1 MAATLKITVF
11 MQPDADITVVV
22 TSCNRHDLLARTL
35 ESFRAQETEGR
46 VARILVAEDG
56 DADPSQVCARFG
68 AEYFR
73 TGERA
78 GQIRLIDRAYA
89 KVETPFI
96 FHLEDDWE
104 FYRPGF
110 MQKSRAF
117 LEADPAILLV
127 QLRAWNDTNGHPI
140 SHAAPD
146 RSYGVMATG
155 YCDCWHGF
163 TFNPGLRRL
172 SDYRRLGASYENQP
186 RTMYVVAKTPTAALP
201 FEVEAS
207 AFYHRLG
214 YRAVILD
221 EGGYVRHIGEDRHV
235 RNADDSNP
243 GLSGLARNALC
254 PCGSG
259 KKFKH
264 CHGELA

>member
-1 MAATLKITVF
+1 MRQYAENAN
-11 MQPDADITVVV
+11 ADITVVV

-35 ESFRAQETEGR
+35 ESFRAHETEGR

-68 AEYFR
+68 AEHFR
-73 TGERA
+73 TKDRV
-78 GQIRLIDRAYA
+78 GQIRLIDQAYA
-89 KVETPFI
+89 QVTTPLI

-104 FYRPGF
+104 FYRSGF
-110 MQKSRAF
+110 MEKSRHF
-117 LEADPAILLV
+117 LDLDPKILLV
-127 QLRAWNDTNGHPI
+127 QLRAWNDTGGHPV

-146 RSYGVMATG
+146 RNFGVMATG

-172 SDYRRLGASYENQP
+172 SDYKLLGGSYEKQP
-186 RTMYVVAKTPTAALP
+186 RTMYVVAKTATAALP
-201 FEVEAS
+201 SEVEAS

-214 YRAVILD
+214 YQAVILD
-221 EGGYVRHIGEDRHV
+221 EGGYVRHIGEGRHV
-235 RNADDSNP
+235 RHSGDSDASLI
-243 GLSGLARNALC
+243 GLSRNAPC

-259 KKFKH
+259 RKLKH
-264 CHGELA
+264 CHGALA

>member
-1 MAATLKITVF
+1 
-11 MQPDADITVVV
+11 MQQAADITVVV

-35 ESFRAQETEGR
+35 ESFRAHETEGR

-56 DADPSQVCARFG
+56 DADPRAVCARFG
-68 AEYFR
+68 AEHFR
-73 TGERA
+73 TMERV
-78 GQIRLIDRAYA
+78 GQIRLIDQAYA
-89 KVETPFI
+89 RVTTPYI

-104 FYRPGF
+104 FYRSGS
-110 MQKSRAF
+110 MQKSRTC
-117 LEADPAILLV
+117 LESDPQILLV
-127 QLRAWNDTNGHPI
+127 QLRAWNDTGGHPV
-140 SHAAPD
+140 SHATQDHAF
-146 RSYGVMATG
+146 GVMATG

-172 SDYRRLGASYENQP
+172 SDYQRLGGSYENQS

-207 AFYHRLG
+207 AFYHRHG
-214 YRAVILD
+214 YRAMILD

-235 RNADDSNP
+235 RNAADKSP
-243 GLSGLARNALC
+243 SLIGLPRNAPC

-259 KKFKH
+259 KKIKH

>member
-1 MAATLKITVF
+1 
-11 MQPDADITVVV
+11 MQQPADITVVV

-35 ESFRAQETEGR
+35 ESFRAHETEGR

-56 DADPSQVCARFG
+56 DADPSAICTRYG
-68 AEYFR
+68 AEHFR
-73 TGERA
+73 TVQRA
-78 GQIRLIDRAYA
+78 GQIRLIDQAYA
-89 KVETPFI
+89 RVATPFI

-104 FYRPGF
+104 FHRPGF
-110 MQKSRAF
+110 VQKSRAV
-117 LEADPAILLV
+117 LEGDPRMLLV
-127 QLRAWNDTNGHPI
+127 QLRAWNDTGGHPL
-140 SHAAPD
+140 SHSAPD
-146 RSYGVMATG
+146 GSFGIMATG

-172 SDYRRLGASYENQP
+172 SDYLRLGGSYEKQP

-214 YRAVILD
+214 YRAAILD
-221 EGGYVRHIGEDRHV
+221 EAGYIRHIGGERHV
-235 RNADDSNP
+235 RNAGDSNP
-243 GLSGLARNALC
+243 ALIGLPRNAPC

-259 KKFKH
+259 RKLKH
-264 CHGELA
+264 CHGELT

>member
-1 MAATLKITVF
+1 
-11 MQPDADITVVV
+11 MQQDTDITVVV

-35 ESFRAQETEGR
+35 ESFRAHESEGR

-56 DADPSQVCARFG
+56 DADPGPVCRRFE

-78 GQIRLIDRAYA
+78 GQIKLIDLAYA
-89 KVETPFI
+89 MVDTPYI

-104 FYRPGF
+104 FYRPDF

-117 LEADPAILLV
+117 LERDPQILLV
-127 QLRAWNDTNGHPI
+127 QLRAWNDVGGHPI

-146 RSYGVMATG
+146 HSFGVMATG

-172 SDYRRLGASYENQP
+172 SDYQRLGGSYEKQP
-186 RTMYVVAKTPTAALP
+186 RTMYVVAKTPAAALP

-221 EGGYVRHIGEDRHV
+221 EGGYVRHIGADRHV
-235 RNADDSNP
+235 RHAGDSSP
-243 GLSGLARNALC
+243 SLIGLPRNALC

-259 KKFKH
+259 RKLKH
-264 CHGELA
+264 CHGALA

>member
-1 MAATLKITVF
+1 
-11 MQPDADITVVV
+11 MQQDADITVVV

-35 ESFRAQETEGR
+35 ASFRAHETEGR

-56 DADPSQVCARFG
+56 DADPAGVCAEFG
-68 AEYFR
+68 AEHFC
-73 TGERA
+73 TGDRV
-78 GQIRLIDRAYA
+78 GQIRLIDQAYA
-89 KVETPFI
+89 RVRTPYI

-104 FYRPGF
+104 FYRSGF
-110 MQKSRAF
+110 MERSRAL
-117 LEADPAILLV
+117 LERDPKILLV
-127 QLRAWNDTNGHPI
+127 QLRAWNDTNGHPL

-146 RSYGVMATG
+146 NSFGVMATG

-172 SDYRRLGASYENQP
+172 SDYRLLGGSYEKQP
-186 RTMYVVAKTPTAALP
+186 RTMYVIARMPTAALP

-214 YRAVILD
+214 YRAFILD
-221 EGGYVRHIGEDRHV
+221 EGGYVRHIGGDRHV
-235 RNADDSNP
+235 ASAADRNPDLIGLPRNAP
-243 GLSGLARNALC
+243 C

-259 KKFKH
+259 KKIKH
-264 CHGELA
+264 CHGEMTA